1 MNRKIV
7 IYSLIILI
15 FVIADSKFNILL
27 FKEKSISSASN
38 NCRVV
43 DELKNLKSSIDS
55 KDYKN
60 IAINLQR
67 LQFRLTIAY
76 GLETGLSG
84 SRLNS
89 KPVPASRL
97 SKDLDVARKEFGKFS
112 NLTQSEIATKIPEI
126 MDSLKNAENSLK
138 SSC

>member
-1 MNRKIV
+1 
-7 IYSLIILI
+7 
-15 FVIADSKFNILL
+15 L

-126 MDSLKNAENSLK
+126 MNSLKNAEYSLK